1 MTLGELLNNLAAKIG
16 AQNDQAL
23 VDLLSSAE
31 LSQHEVSDE
40 LATRFNTGLL
50 SLEAAKNNVEVQNHF
65 KPILLKAADDR
76 FAAFAEKYGFTDEN
90 AAEKSTYK
98 KIDLLESKLAA
109 KLAELE
115 KRQGTGGAKEAELT
129 KQIADL
135 QKQIATVTAAK
146 DKELAD
152 YKKQV
157 EQDQLNSLV
166 NFELNGKRY
175 ANQDLGDTNIE
186 IARALIK
193 KELAAKRALLVNEG
207 GTLKLNQADNPTLDY
222 FDSAYKQVSFSDF
235 VNSVLAEKHLLEVS
249 PDPDPNGGGG
259 RFTPQ
264 QPTSIKLPN
273 GKEVDTSSVDAAA
286 AASIAD
292 LEN

>member
-76 FAAFAEKYGFTDEN
+76 FAAFAEKYGFADEN

-98 KIDLLESKLAA
+98 KIDLLESKLSTLLEEA
-109 KLAELE
+109 K
-115 KRQGTGGAKEAELT
+115 KGGTGGAKEAELT

-135 QKQIATVTAAK
+135 QKRIATVTAAK

-157 EQDQLNSLV
+157 EQEQLKSLV

-186 IARALIK
+186 IARALIN
-193 KELAAKRALLVNEG
+193 KELAAKRAILVNEG
-207 GTLKLNQADNPTLDY
+207 GTLKLKQADNPTLDY

-235 VNSVLAEKHLLEVS
+235 VNGVLAEKHLLEVS
-249 PDPDPNGGGG
+249 DDTDHLGGGSPY
-259 RFTPQ
+259 TPQ
-264 QPTSIKLPN
+264 QKTIKLP
-273 GKEVDTSSVDAAA
+273 GGREVDTSSIDAAA

-292 LEN
+292 LDN

>member
-76 FAAFAEKYGFTDEN
+76 FAAFAEKYGFADEN

-98 KIDLLESKLAA
+98 KIDLLESKLSTLLEEA
-109 KLAELE
+109 K
-115 KRQGTGGAKEAELT
+115 KGGTGGAKEAELT

-157 EQDQLNSLV
+157 EQEQLNSLV

-186 IARALIK
+186 IARALIN
-193 KELAAKRALLVNEG
+193 KELAAKRAILVNEG
-207 GTLKLNQADNPTLDY
+207 GTLKLKQADNPTLDY

-235 VNSVLAEKHLLEVS
+235 VNGVLAEKHLLEVS
-249 PDPDPNGGGG
+249 DDTDHLGGGSPY
-259 RFTPQ
+259 TPQ
-264 QPTSIKLPN
+264 QKTIKLP
-273 GKEVDTSSVDAAA
+273 GGREVDTSSIDAAA

-292 LEN
+292 LDN